1 MYKITKGKFAK
12 KLGEDTQLYQIID
25 IDNENLRFRAYTAT
39 GKLYDEFLLQK
50 RIGKP
55 NLLIETNS

>member
-1 MYKITKGKFAK
+1 MYKITKGKYAK

>member
-1 MYKITKGKFAK
+1 MYKITKGKYAK

-39 GKLYDEFLLQK
+39 GKLYDEFLIQK

-55 NLLIETNS
+55 NLLIETTS